1 MDFGGGLEHVLSEA
15 ESATHSLQGPD
26 RSAARTLPPSL
37 TPREREVAALVAQG
51 LTNRQIASR
60 LVISEATVETH
71 LARIFRKLGMQ
82 SRTQLSVW
90 VNDRSLSPSNSG

>member
-1 MDFGGGLEHVLSEA
+1 
-15 ESATHSLQGPD
+15 
-26 RSAARTLPPSL
+26 L
-37 TPREREVAALVAQG
+37 TPREEEVAVLVAQG

-71 LARIFRKLGMQ
+71 LARIFRKLGLQ

-90 VNDRSLSPSNSG
+90 VNDRGLSTSNSG

>member
-1 MDFGGGLEHVLSEA
+1 MLRLA
-15 ESATHSLQGPD
+15 
-26 RSAARTLPPSL
+26 
-37 TPREREVAALVAQG
+37 PREQEVAALVAQG

-90 VNDRSLSPSNSG
+90 VNNRSLSTSNSG